1 MKNKIKQ
8 NKIKRISAF
17 VPWRGVCD
25 VCNVMCEDRRE
36 SCMWNPKDEKTKERK
51 WGKNNQENV
60 LKKEKENKLFYKIN
74 TYNMFDF
81 LIFWK

>member
-25 VCNVMCEDRRE
+25 VCNVMCEDWRE
-36 SCMWNPKDEKTKERK
+36 SCM
-51 WGKNNQENV
+51 
-60 LKKEKENKLFYKIN
+60 
-74 TYNMFDF
+74 
-81 LIFWK
+81 